1 MIDTNDFEED
11 EEFYDSEAEPSI
23 LEDFAN
29 ISLNESGISE
39 LSNTYYAVQ
48 YKTIVPGESSEDR

>member
-1 MIDTNDFEED
+1 MIDANDFED

-39 LSNTYYAVQ
+39 FSNTYYAVQ
-48 YKTIVPGESSEDR
+48 YQVKIPGENSEDR